1 MTKEAKENIQSWI
14 KIIIISVLIPIISVY
29 ASFRV
34 LEYRM
39 DRQESELNKK
49 VDAVWYEQY
58 ITNQSK
64 LIKRLEDD
72 SKTRDENIIKDI
84 EVIQKDLKSLIR
96 SKQLASRT
104 LDTNNKN

>member
-72 SKTRDENIIKDI
+72 SKTRDENTKGFKKFNQIKTAC
-84 EVIQKDLKSLIR
+84 VKDLR
-96 SKQLASRT
+96 H
-104 LDTNNKN
+104 